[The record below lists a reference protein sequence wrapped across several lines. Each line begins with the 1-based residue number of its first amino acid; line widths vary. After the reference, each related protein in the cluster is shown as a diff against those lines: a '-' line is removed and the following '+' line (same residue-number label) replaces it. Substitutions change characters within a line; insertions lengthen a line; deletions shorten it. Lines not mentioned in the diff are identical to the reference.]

1 MYERCL
7 VSTYRIGFA
16 GKVLWMRLEGSAEPL
31 QQIPATLEAQERV
44 LVVVDLES
52 LAKALQ
58 GQIAQT
64 IGYFV
69 RQQKKMRRDQR
80 CW

>member
-1 MYERCL
+1 MRSLYSIRF
-7 VSTYRIGFA
+7 ST
-16 GKVLWMRLEGSAEPL
+16 KELWMGLEGAAEPL

-64 IGYFV
+64 IGYFF
-69 RQQKKMRRDQR
+69 
-80 CW
+80 